1 MSQSQTIN
9 ENRKADC
16 NSDSKISMDANLNV
30 DSVNQANRTKSPIR
44 FNPVKRMNEEIRQ
57 ESLSGE
63 RALYRGENLKIYD
76 TVFHDGESPLKES
89 RQIELYNCEFQWKYP
104 LWYSEDVKVKDC
116 VWQEM
121 GRSGVWYTKHL
132 LVEDSMIGAPK
143 NFRRCFDVTLR
154 NTSLSNAAE
163 TFWNCDGVRL
173 EHVVARG
180 DYFGMNSSHIY
191 ADGLELYGNYAFD
204 GGRDIEIHHSKLL
217 TKDCFWNCE
226 NITVYD
232 SYISGEYLAWNSRNI
247 TLINCTIES
256 TQGLDYIEGLKLVN
270 CKLVNTSYAFEYAYD
285 MDCEVTTKVD
295 SILNPG
301 SGVIRVKGLDEKIIE
316 PDNCREEQTKVIIS
330 D

>member
-9 ENRKADC
+9 ENRKANC
-16 NSDSKISMDANLNV
+16 NSDTRASMDANLNV
-30 DSVNQANRTKSPIR
+30 DSVNQANRTNSPIR

-154 NTSLSNAAE
+154 NTSLLNAAE

-180 DYFGMNSSHIY
+180 DYFGMNSSHVY

-301 SGVIRVKGLDEKIIE
+301 SGIIRVKGLGEKIIE

>member
-1 MSQSQTIN
+1 MVG
-9 ENRKADC
+9 NREADR
-16 NSDSKISMDANLNV
+16 NSDTKASMDANLNV
-30 DSVNQANRTKSPIR
+30 DSVNQANRTNSPIR

-154 NTSLSNAAE
+154 NTSLINAAE
-163 TFWNCDGVRL
+163 TFWNCDSVRL

-180 DYFGMNSSHIY
+180 DYFGMNSSHVY

-301 SGVIRVKGLDEKIIE
+301 SGIIRVKGLDEKIIE

>member
-9 ENRKADC
+9 ENRKANC
-16 NSDSKISMDANLNV
+16 NSDTKASMDANLNV
-30 DSVNQANRTKSPIR
+30 DSVNQANRTNSSIR